1 MSQRKLPSWY
11 HADDVR
17 RTVIHAVSKNIKTDT
32 IATVLREHEFDGL
45 SETRIKS
52 IIEAIPVNDSP
63 KTNIDI
69 RLSQSPST
77 DATPRNPLAN
87 QFSVDDLAYLST
99 REAARMIGLALEQ
112 FDGNTVRLS
121 ETQSVETDLI
131 WNRQHVSIAVKI
143 IPACDT
149 VGSDQVHGL
158 VDGKVV
164 PEEMRS
170 PSEIIIV
177 TCGEY
182 SEDALKLAGKNGIH
196 MYDGGHIEEWLRRAK
211 IPQDAVG
218 TVLEAG
224 ETHDGPMTDLVEI
237 APIPDPRKTVDPLEV
252 DRAFNVSNE
261 LTGKNRNPKS
271 GSDTGP
277 SKDDPVSGISPT
289 EKEPPSSSNPP
300 SGETETLYADPNE
313 DGDYDAFDRFVG
325 ELSSETQSTDT
336 TDQNPQHRDQPNNNT
351 SQSST
356 DSDPTPSDEPIE
368 RKELLFDILDMK
380 TQGGDT
386 LSRQDVQELATYPI
400 DQYVAEFGSL
410 TAALATVDI
419 ELEGDTQ

>member
-1 MSQRKLPSWY
+1 
-11 HADDVR
+11 
-17 RTVIHAVSKNIKTDT
+17 
-32 IATVLREHEFDGL
+32 
-45 SETRIKS
+45 
-52 IIEAIPVNDSP
+52 
-63 KTNIDI
+63 
-69 RLSQSPST
+69 
-77 DATPRNPLAN
+77 
-87 QFSVDDLAYLST
+87 
-99 REAARMIGLALEQ
+99 
-112 FDGNTVRLS
+112 
-121 ETQSVETDLI
+121 
-131 WNRQHVSIAVKI
+131 
-143 IPACDT
+143 
-149 VGSDQVHGL
+149 
-158 VDGKVV
+158 
-164 PEEMRS
+164 
-170 PSEIIIV
+170 
-177 TCGEY
+177 
-182 SEDALKLAGKNGIH
+182 
-196 MYDGGHIEEWLRRAK
+196 
-211 IPQDAVG
+211 
-218 TVLEAG
+218 
-224 ETHDGPMTDLVEI
+224 VEI

-271 GSDTGP
+271 GSDTDP